1 MQVADRFHL
10 FENII
15 EYLKNIFYSEMP
27 NKIFIQNDE
36 ILDEPPKKIAKL
48 KIVTPKEILETWNYD
63 NTPPVDEDK
72 NLINYDDKK
81 HNLDSPQY
89 IR

>member
-15 EYLKNIFYSEMP
+15 EYLKDIFYSEMP
-27 NKIFIQNDE
+27 NKIFIQNNE
-36 ILDEPPKKIAKL
+36 ILGESPKPL
-48 KIVTPKEILETWNYD
+48 PKETLETWNYD